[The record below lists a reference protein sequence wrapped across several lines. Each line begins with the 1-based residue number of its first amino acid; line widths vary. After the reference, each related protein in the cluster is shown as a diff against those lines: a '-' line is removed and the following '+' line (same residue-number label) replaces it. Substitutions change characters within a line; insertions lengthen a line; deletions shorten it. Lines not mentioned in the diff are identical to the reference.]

1 MDLKDATL
9 MFLSESAAYPAV
21 ASIAQSA
28 YDRLVEDEEI
38 DYRALDELIGEA
50 SGKGVLRELNRK
62 YSPEAF
68 EAMIGPILQEIGR
81 NKPIQSQRPPV
92 APEDDPLTA
101 PVWPPAPAR

>member
-9 MFLSESAAYPAV
+9 MFLSESAAYPGV

-28 YDRLVEDEEI
+28 YGRLVEDEEI
-38 DYRALDELIGEA
+38 DYRVLDELIGEA

-68 EAMIGPILQEIGR
+68 AAMIGPILQEIGR
-81 NKPIQSQRPPV
+81 SKPIQSHRPPV
-92 APEDDPLTA
+92 TPEDDPLTA

>member
-1 MDLKDATL
+1 M
-9 MFLSESAAYPAV
+9 
-21 ASIAQSA
+21 
-28 YDRLVEDEEI
+28 
-38 DYRALDELIGEA
+38 
-50 SGKGVLRELNRK
+50 LRELNRK

>member
-21 ASIAQSA
+21 ASIARSA
-28 YDRLVEDEEI
+28 YDRLAEGEEI
-38 DYRALDELIGEA
+38 DYRVLDELIGEA
-50 SGKGVLRELNRK
+50 SGKGVLRELNRT

-81 NKPIQSQRPPV
+81 TKPIQSQRPTV

-101 PVWPPAPAR
+101 PVWPPVPAR

>member
-9 MFLSESAAYPAV
+9 MFLSESAAYPGV

-28 YDRLVEDEEI
+28 YGRLVEDEEI
-38 DYRALDELIGEA
+38 DYRVLDELIGEA

-68 EAMIGPILQEIGR
+68 AAMIGPILQEIGR
-81 NKPIQSQRPPV
+81 SKPIQSQRPPV
-92 APEDDPLTA
+92 TPEDDPLTA